1 MVLEGT
7 ARRGQLLACTSGAS
21 YPRTE
26 LLKEEIFNQK
36 NIPVRPLTKT
46 SENDNQAY
54 VGTDLVSEEAPI
66 RNPDPEFNN

>member
-36 NIPVRPLTKT
+36 NIQCHLQKLVKMITRLT
-46 SENDNQAY
+46 
-54 VGTDLVSEEAPI
+54 
-66 RNPDPEFNN
+66 

>member
-1 MVLEGT
+1 VLEET
-7 ARRGQLLACTSGAS
+7 ARRGLSLACTSGAA

-26 LLKEEIFNQK
+26 LLKRG
-36 NIPVRPLTKT
+36 NIQSEKHTVPFTKT

-54 VGTDLVSEEAPI
+54 VCTDLVSEEAPI